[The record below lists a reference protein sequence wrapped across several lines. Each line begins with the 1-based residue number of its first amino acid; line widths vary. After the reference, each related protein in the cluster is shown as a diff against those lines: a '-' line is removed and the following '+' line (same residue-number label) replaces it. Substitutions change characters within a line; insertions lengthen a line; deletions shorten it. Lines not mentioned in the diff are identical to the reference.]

1 MPFINYIGE
10 QNMLQFIFNIIII
23 AFFTTCTIGFVL
35 FNFLLG
41 SAIIKGILTFF
52 WGGVKWLF
60 GF

>member
-1 MPFINYIGE
+1 
-10 QNMLQFIFNIIII
+10 MLQFIFNIIII

-52 WGGVKWLF
+52 WGGVKGLF

>member
-1 MPFINYIGE
+1 
-10 QNMLQFIFNIIII
+10 MLQFIFNIIII

-60 GF
+60 GY